1 MKSFILETDGK
12 GLWSNEKRKV
22 KITKIIF
29 GEYGKELQIYF
40 SKKSWDPYKHGLIY
54 TDRKFINELRKY
66 LINSGV
72 PKKIANDID
81 YTEQGMQGDDYVSL
95 EYGKVTEKYLLNKL
109 IGE

>member
-22 KITKIIF
+22 KITDISL
-29 GEYGKELQIYF
+29 GCTKEIQVYF
-40 SKKSWDPYKHGLIY
+40 SKKTWNPDKHGLIY
-54 TDRKFINELRKY
+54 TDRAFINGLRKH
-66 LINSGV
+66 LINSGM

-109 IGE
+109 IGD